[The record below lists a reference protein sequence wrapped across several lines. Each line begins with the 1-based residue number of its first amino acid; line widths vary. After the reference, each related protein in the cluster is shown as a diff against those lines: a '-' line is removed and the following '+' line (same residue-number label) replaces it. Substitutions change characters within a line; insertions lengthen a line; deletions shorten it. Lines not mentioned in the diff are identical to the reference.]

1 MVMLL
6 STVIGVAGKGGV
18 GKSTFSSVLIRNIT
32 NKKDSVILAVD
43 ADSNSTLGQML
54 GAETKQ
60 TIGDLRED
68 LLKDSDSIPTSM
80 SKFEWVKYQL
90 QLAMTEGDKFD
101 LVTMGRPEGP
111 GCYCYINNILRTF
124 MDALA
129 DKYAY
134 VVIDNEAGME
144 HLSRR
149 TTRKMD
155 KFFIITDFSPIG
167 FETAARINDLSK
179 DLDIKITDTYLI
191 INRIP
196 DGVKATKDHPR
207 IKELIDTE
215 KFTEIF
221 FIPNDDKL
229 LEHAFSGKT
238 LLELAEDSPMVRE
251 VDKIIKETSMI

>member
-1 MVMLL
+1 M
-6 STVIGVAGKGGV
+6 VIGVAGKGGV
-18 GKSTFSSVLIRNIT
+18 GKSTFSSILIRNIT
-32 NKKDSVILAVD
+32 SKKDNIVLAVD
-43 ADSNSTLGQML
+43 ADSNSTLAQML
-54 GAETKQ
+54 GVEIDQ

-68 LLKDSDSIPTSM
+68 LVQDPENIPQGM

-111 GCYCYINNILRTF
+111 GCYCYVNNILRTY

-149 TTRKMD
+149 TTRKID
-155 KFFIITDFSPIG
+155 KFFIVTDFTPIG
-167 FETAARINDLSK
+167 FETAERIRELSK
-179 DLDIKITDTYLI
+179 SLDIKINDTYLI
-191 INRIP
+191 INRVP
-196 DGVKATKDHPR
+196 DAIKSTKDHPR
-207 IKELIDTE
+207 IKELVKIDE
-215 KFTEIF
+215 YSEIF

-229 LEHAFSGKT
+229 VQHAFDGKS
-238 LLELAEDSPMVRE
+238 LVELANDNSVVRA
-251 VDKIIKETSMI
+251 VDKIMKESSVV

>member
-1 MVMLL
+1 
-6 STVIGVAGKGGV
+6 
-18 GKSTFSSVLIRNIT
+18 
-32 NKKDSVILAVD
+32 
-43 ADSNSTLGQML
+43 
-54 GAETKQ
+54 
-60 TIGDLRED
+60 
-68 LLKDSDSIPTSM
+68 
-80 SKFEWVKYQL
+80 
-90 QLAMTEGDKFD
+90 
-101 LVTMGRPEGP
+101 
-111 GCYCYINNILRTF
+111 

-229 LEHAFSGKT
+229 MEHAFSGKS
-238 LLELAEDSPMVRE
+238 LLELAEDSPMVR
-251 VDKIIKETSMI
+251 VVNDIIKRTSMI